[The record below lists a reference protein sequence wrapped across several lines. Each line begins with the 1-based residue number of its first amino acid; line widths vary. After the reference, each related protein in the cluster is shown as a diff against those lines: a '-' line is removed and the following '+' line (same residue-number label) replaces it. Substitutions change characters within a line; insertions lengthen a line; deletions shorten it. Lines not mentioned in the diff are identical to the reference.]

1 MAKKLTFKEY
11 VESKDRLRE
20 AVKSTPQREVQYTV
34 RKYCKLVVGE
44 SKEAKEQ
51 IILKPSQTI
60 TIEWLYENFDNP
72 TPLSITFEG
81 VKSVEADKIF
91 NTSWEGFRLERW
103 LMRNAREE
111 NE

>member
-11 VESKDRLRE
+11 VESKERLRE
-20 AVKSTPQREVQYTV
+20 AVKSTPQQAVQYTV
-34 RKYCKLVVGE
+34 RNYCKLVVGE
-44 SKEAKEQ
+44 SKETKEQ
-51 IILKPSQTI
+51 INLKPNQVI
-60 TIEWLYENFDNP
+60 TVEWLYEDFENP

-81 VKSVEADKIF
+81 VKTIESDKEF

-111 NE
+111 ME